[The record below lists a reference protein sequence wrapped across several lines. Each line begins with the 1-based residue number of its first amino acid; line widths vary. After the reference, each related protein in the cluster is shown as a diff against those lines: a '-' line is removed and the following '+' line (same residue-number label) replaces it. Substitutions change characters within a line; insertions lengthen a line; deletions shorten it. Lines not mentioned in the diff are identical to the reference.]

1 MMRYNECSDFEKQM
15 IKLYYCRGIGLKSCW
30 RILKHWIAQQAT
42 IVNLADLYRLGI
54 TAKKADSIYRS
65 WQQMTDAHMRQMLDQ
80 QQLITYFSSDYPAL
94 LRQIPDP
101 PLLLFYQGNLSLL
114 HQPCLAIV
122 GARDASIYARKVC
135 EKLVPPLVA
144 ADYAII
150 SGLAKGVDSFAHES
164 TLRNHGQTIAV
175 VGTGVDIC
183 YPSSSRDIYDEIK
196 QAHLV
201 ISEYPAGTLPQ
212 RSHFPMRNRLI
223 AGIAQGVCVIEAKE
237 KSGSLITAQLAL
249 ENGREVFAVPGE
261 IISTQSKGCHQLI
274 QDGAKCTINASD
286 IIQECMQF

>member
-1 MMRYNECSDFEKQM
+1 MMCYNECSDFEKQM

-122 GARDASIYARKVC
+122 GARDASTYARKVC

-144 ADYAII
+144 ADYVII

-212 RSHFPMRNRLI
+212 RFHFPMRNRLI